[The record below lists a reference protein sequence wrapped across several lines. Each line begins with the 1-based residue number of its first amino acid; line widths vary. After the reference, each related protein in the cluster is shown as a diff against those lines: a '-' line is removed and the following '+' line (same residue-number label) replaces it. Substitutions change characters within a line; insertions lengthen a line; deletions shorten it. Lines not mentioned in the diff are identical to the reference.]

1 MSSGTKFVWASP
13 KEASR
18 LEVLEASARDFGLEV
33 RFCSYGQLLDI
44 VRDEGC
50 EVAGI
55 EFGAKHGEAL
65 ALLREL
71 HTRSPRLT
79 IFAAAAD
86 SGFDVLRAAL
96 DAGATDFFSLPLSAQ
111 ELHKALIKLTRV
123 TSAARTTGEV
133 VVMCGA
139 RGGLGVTTLAVNL
152 ASRVATMTGGG
163 VAIADLDLQRGD
175 VSAFLNL
182 SSLNSLATIATA
194 TGPVDEIFLASTLTR
209 HGSNLF
215 VLPAPQQIEE
225 ADGVGHADV
234 ELALRLLRGQFRYT
248 IVDTPRTITGT
259 TLAAFEQA
267 DRLLLLADLS
277 VPGVRAAR
285 RLLELWS
292 RMNIPFDRIG
302 LLFSMITR
310 GPVTHQDAV
319 RALGKDPLL
328 VIPHDPTAATTA
340 MNAGVPLNGGKQSPL
355 GLAIGELA
363 DKLSGIGG
371 AAKAKRGHLLQRIF
385 TREVRK

>member
-1 MSSGTKFVWASP
+1 M
-13 KEASR
+13 
-18 LEVLEASARDFGLEV
+18 
-33 RFCSYGQLLDI
+33 
-44 VRDEGC
+44 
-50 EVAGI
+50 AGI
-55 EFGAKHGEAL
+55 EFGPKHGESL

-123 TSAARTTGEV
+123 TSGARTTGEIV
-133 VVMCGA
+133 VACGA
-139 RGGLGVTTLAVNL
+139 RGGLGVTTVAVNL
-152 ASRVATMTGGG
+152 ANRLATMTGGG

-182 SSLNSLATIATA
+182 TSLNSLATIATA
-194 TGPVDEIFLASTLTR
+194 AGPVDEIFLASTLTR

-225 ADGVGHADV
+225 ADGIGHADV

-248 IVDTPRTITGT
+248 VVDTPRTITGT

-277 VPGVRAAR
+277 VPGVRSAR

-292 RMNIPFDRIG
+292 RMNIPFERIA
-302 LLFSMITR
+302 LLFSMLTR

-319 RALGKDPLL
+319 RALGKEPVL
-328 VIPHDPTAATTA
+328 VVPHDPAAATSA

-363 DKLSGIGG
+363 AHLTGVGTTG
-371 AAKAKRGHLLQRIF
+371 KAKRGHLLQRIF